1 MLGVFDNFPQN
12 VHRIALFS
20 STMPVK
26 KLQQVLVNVLRKL
39 NSTSLSLEDV
49 SIPSIPECKVIF
61 EFGIADAQDF
71 TFLDGEETA
80 KLLEKTNEKSFQI
93 MDFLCVLRYHRA
105 ARGEKKT
112 SLKLDHYFLR
122 FTFGRGL
129 VEIQVYHE
137 KGAMHVSPE
146 EIIDFISEKIN
157 ENFSKRVL
165 RLVPV

>member
-1 MLGVFDNFPQN
+1 MLGVFDNFPKN
-12 VHRIALFS
+12 VHKIALFS
-20 STMPVK
+20 STLPVK
-26 KLQQVLVNVLRKL
+26 KLQQALVNILHKL
-39 NSTSLSLEDV
+39 NSTSLRLEDV

-71 TFLDGEETA
+71 TFLDEEETT
-80 KLLEKTNEKSFQI
+80 KLLEKTNEKSFQT
-93 MDFLCVLRYHRA
+93 MDFLCVLRYYRT
-105 ARGEKKT
+105 RDEKRT

-146 EIIDFISEKIN
+146 EIIDFISEKVN

-165 RLVPV
+165 RSVPV

>member
-1 MLGVFDNFPQN
+1 MLGVFDNFPTN
-12 VHRIALFS
+12 VHRITLFS
-20 STMPVK
+20 STTPMK
-26 KLQQVLVNVLRKL
+26 KLQQVLVNIFHKL
-39 NSTSLSLEDV
+39 NSTSLRLEDV
-49 SIPSIPECKVIF
+49 SIPSIPECKIIF

-80 KLLEKTNEKSFQI
+80 KLLEKTNEKSFQT
-93 MDFLCVLRYHRA
+93 MDFLCVLRYHRT
-105 ARGEKKT
+105 RGEKRT

-157 ENFSKRVL
+157 QNFSKRVL
-165 RLVPV
+165 RSVPV